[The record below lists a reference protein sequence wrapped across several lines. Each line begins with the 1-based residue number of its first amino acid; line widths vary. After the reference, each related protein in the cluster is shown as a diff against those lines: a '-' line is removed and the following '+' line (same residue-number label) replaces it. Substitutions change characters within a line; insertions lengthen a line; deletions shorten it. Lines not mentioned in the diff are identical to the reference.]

1 MEVEIPK
8 YLYNKPDGY
17 YADNVIKNRDEIIN
31 GLKSDAS
38 SFKNRLDYFSRFKP
52 LNTDKVYMFS
62 TNSPIKGEIKFVP
75 KKFSVID
82 IQGEL
87 YKALTCDIIF
97 KNLIL
102 MGKDDV
108 KLWKEFFNNPDTQEL
123 KTVFGKQLKSSMGV
137 WDEEFKKIAVL
148 IGMDDYELRIDNVIF
163 EYDE

>member
-17 YADNVIKNRDEIIN
+17 YADNVIKKRDEIIN

-52 LNTDKVYMFS
+52 LTDKVYMFS

-123 KTVFGKQLKSSMGV
+123 KTVFEKQLKSSMGV

-148 IGMDDYELRIDNVIF
+148 IGMDDYELRIDSIIF